1 MSRIFYRKSTSIA
14 FVAAMLILVL
24 LVCMLLVT
32 LMQMSSLK
40 QRAEKLNEMIAAAR
54 QDEQKLQELIDY
66 LKTDDYVREWAE
78 NHNRINSDDITWLN
92 DHIPKN

>member
-1 MSRIFYRKSTSIA
+1 
-14 FVAAMLILVL
+14 MLILVL